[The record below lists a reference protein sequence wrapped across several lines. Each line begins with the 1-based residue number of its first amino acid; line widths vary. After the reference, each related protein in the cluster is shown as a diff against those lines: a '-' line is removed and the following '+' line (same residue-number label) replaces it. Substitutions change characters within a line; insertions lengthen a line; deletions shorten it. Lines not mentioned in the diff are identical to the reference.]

1 MICKNEKAQLYLGNT
16 FCAFRGNIFKPI
28 DVKPPCF
35 CLYACESP
43 MIISSRLT
51 TALASVALISPN
63 DSVNVD
69 CGDNQVLVLYLSPK
83 WASVLLEKHGGVV
96 TDFSRNVA
104 GLISKIYQ
112 QLENPCTGTQLK
124 SLEYLLDQLQ
134 MTLSGGQV
142 VDQRTIQAIKML
154 ENNSEK
160 NFRINEIAE
169 ELNLSLGGFCNLFKR
184 KTGVSARTLRL
195 WIRCVCVVK
204 SVGFSSDPTEAVM
217 DQGFSD
223 YAQFSRIFKM
233 FVGTSPCTI
242 RSLYNGV
249 AITHSMN
256 ES

>member
-1 MICKNEKAQLYLGNT
+1 
-16 FCAFRGNIFKPI
+16 
-28 DVKPPCF
+28 
-35 CLYACESP
+35 